1 MRRTLSLL
9 FVVAVAMLV
18 AAWLAGAPGSASVE
32 FAGWRLDT
40 SFGGLAVLVVA
51 IGFVLILIDRLWR
64 ATLGTP
70 RRFSEWRQ
78 ARRTRKGY
86 EAVTRGLLAIASGDA
101 GDARRQA
108 RAAIGKLGAV
118 PVVQLLSAQA
128 AQLAGDEAEANK
140 YLEAMRALPET
151 EFAALR
157 GLVAAAIKRG
167 ETEKA
172 LGLAQRARDLR
183 PAAPWVSAALVEL
196 ETKSGAWAQA
206 GETLIQARRN
216 KLLEAT
222 VADGQAAA
230 ALHAHAR
237 ALGSAGDLRSAIA
250 AAERAAHLAPDRPEV
265 AATLA
270 TLYARDALARAAGNL
285 VEKEWARHPHPDLLA
300 AYRLARPVANALQWV
315 KQVER
320 LAKLAPLHR
329 ETHIALAE
337 AALAADL
344 WGEAKRHAQAALAA
358 EGVRDGVPN
367 GPAPSLGLC
376 RLLQR
381 IAEAQGDDAEGAR
394 HWLARA
400 ADASPDPAWTCAAC
414 GQPHETWLAL
424 CTHCGA
430 FDRMEWRAPMR
441 LQGRPVQ
448 AGPVQAGPVQAGQ
461 AQIEAR

>member
-1 MRRTLSLL
+1 MRRTLSLML
-9 FVVAVAMLV
+9 VAAVAMLV
-18 AAWLAGAPGSASVE
+18 VAWLAGAPGSASVE

-40 SFGGLAVLVVA
+40 SFGGLAVLVAA
-51 IGFVLILIDRLWR
+51 IGFALILLDRVWR

-70 RRFSEWRQ
+70 KRFADWRQ

-86 EAVTRGLLAIASGDA
+86 EAVTRGLVAIASGDA
-101 GDARRQA
+101 SEARRQA
-108 RAAIGKLGAV
+108 RSAQGKLGAA

-128 AQLAGDEAEANK
+128 AQLAGDEADANK
-140 YLEAMRALPET
+140 YLEAMRASPET

-157 GLVAAAIKRG
+157 GLVGAAIKRG
-167 ETEKA
+167 ETDEA
-172 LGLAQRARDLR
+172 LALARRARELR
-183 PAAPWVSAALVEL
+183 PDATWVSAALVEL

-206 GETLIQARRN
+206 GETLIQARRH
-216 KLLEAT
+216 KLLEPA

-237 ALGSAGDLRSAIA
+237 ALSAAGDLRSAIA
-250 AAERAAHLAPDRPEV
+250 AAERAWRLAPDRPEV

-270 TLYARDALARAAGNL
+270 TLYARDARARAAGNL

-358 EGVRDGVPN
+358 EGAVEGVPN
-367 GPAPSLGLC
+367 APAPSLGLC
-376 RLLQR
+376 RLMQR

-394 HWLARA
+394 HWLTRA
-400 ADASPDPAWTCAAC
+400 ADANPDPAWTCEAC

-430 FDRMEWRAPMR
+430 FDRMEWRGPAR
-441 LQGRPVQ
+441 LPARQVQ
-448 AGPVQAGPVQAGQ
+448 AAQARL
-461 AQIEAR
+461 EAR

>member
-1 MRRTLSLL
+1 MRRTLSLML
-9 FVVAVAMLV
+9 VAAVAMLV
-18 AAWLAGAPGSASVE
+18 VAWLAGAPGSASVE

-40 SFGGLAVLVVA
+40 SFGGLAVLVAA
-51 IGFVLILIDRLWR
+51 IGFALILLDRVWR

-70 RRFSEWRQ
+70 KRFADWRQ

-86 EAVTRGLLAIASGDA
+86 EAVTRGLVAIASGDA
-101 GDARRQA
+101 GEARRQA
-108 RAAIGKLGAV
+108 RSAQGKLGAA

-128 AQLAGDEAEANK
+128 AQLAGDEADANK
-140 YLEAMRALPET
+140 HLEAMRASPET

-157 GLVAAAIKRG
+157 GLVGAAIKRG
-167 ETEKA
+167 ETDEA
-172 LGLAQRARDLR
+172 LALARRARELR
-183 PAAPWVSAALVEL
+183 PDATWVSAALVEL

-206 GETLIQARRN
+206 GETLIQARRH
-216 KLLEAT
+216 KLLEPA

-237 ALGSAGDLRSAIA
+237 ALSAAGDLRSAIA
-250 AAERAAHLAPDRPEV
+250 AAERAWRLAPDRPEV

-270 TLYARDALARAAGNL
+270 TLYARDARARAAGNL

-358 EGVRDGVPN
+358 EGAVEGVPN
-367 GPAPSLGLC
+367 APAPSLGLC
-376 RLLQR
+376 RLMQR

-400 ADASPDPAWTCAAC
+400 ADANPDPAWTCAAC

-430 FDRMEWRAPMR
+430 FDRMEWRGPAR
-441 LQGRPVQ
+441 LPARQVQ
-448 AGPVQAGPVQAGQ
+448 AAQARL
-461 AQIEAR
+461 EAR

>member
-1 MRRTLSLL
+1 MRRALSLML
-9 FVVAVAMLV
+9 VAAVAMLAV
-18 AAWLAGAPGSASVE
+18 AWLAGAPGRASVE

-40 SFGGLAVLVVA
+40 SFGGLAVLVA
-51 IGFVLILIDRLWR
+51 ATGFAMILVDRAWR
-64 ATLGTP
+64 AAWAAP
-70 RRFSEWRQ
+70 KRFADWRQ

-86 EAVTRGLLAIASGDA
+86 EAVTRGLVAIAAGDA
-101 GDARRQA
+101 GEAQRQA
-108 RAAIGKLGAV
+108 RAAMGKLGTV
-118 PVVQLLSAQA
+118 PLVQLMSAQA
-128 AQLAGDEAEANK
+128 AQLAGEEADANEHF
-140 YLEAMRALPET
+140 EAMRAFPET

-157 GLVAAAIKRG
+157 GLVAAAMKRG
-167 ETEKA
+167 ETERA
-172 LGLAQRARDLR
+172 LVLARRARDLR
-183 PAAPWVSAALVEL
+183 PDAAWVSAALVEL
-196 ETKSGAWAQA
+196 ETASGAWAAA

-216 KLLEAT
+216 KLFEPAL
-222 VADGQAAA
+222 ADGRAAA

-237 ALGSAGDLRSAIA
+237 ALGAAGDLRNAIA
-250 AAERAAHLAPDRPEV
+250 AAERALRLGPDRPEV

-270 TLYARDALARAAGNL
+270 VFYARDARARAAGNL

-329 ETHIALAE
+329 ESHIALAE
-337 AALAADL
+337 AALAAGL

-358 EGVRDGVPN
+358 EGAGDGASD

-394 HWLARA
+394 RWLARA
-400 ADASPDPAWTCAAC
+400 AEANPDPAWTCAAC

-430 FDRMEWRAPMR
+430 FDRMEWRPPA
-441 LQGRPVQ
+441 RPQ
-448 AGPVQAGPVQAGQ
+448 ARQTRAEQAR
-461 AQIEAR
+461 IEAR

>member
-1 MRRTLSLL
+1 MRRTLSLML
-9 FVVAVAMLV
+9 VAAFAMLV
-18 AAWLAGAPGSASVE
+18 VAWLAGAPGSASVE

-40 SFGGLAVLVVA
+40 SFGGLAVLVAA
-51 IGFVLILIDRLWR
+51 IGFVLILLDRVWR
-64 ATLGTP
+64 ATMGTP
-70 RRFSEWRQ
+70 KRFADWRQ

-86 EAVTRGLLAIASGDA
+86 EAVTRGLVAIASGDA
-101 GDARRQA
+101 SEARRQA
-108 RAAIGKLGAV
+108 RSAQGKLGAA
-118 PVVQLLSAQA
+118 PVVHLLAAQA
-128 AQLAGDEAEANK
+128 AQLAGDEADANK

-167 ETEKA
+167 ETDQA
-172 LGLAQRARDLR
+172 LELARRARALR
-183 PAAPWVSAALVEL
+183 PDAIWVSAALVEL

-216 KLLEAT
+216 RLLEPA

-237 ALGSAGDLRSAIA
+237 ALSAAGDLRSAIA
-250 AAERAAHLAPDRPEV
+250 AAERAWRLAPDRPEV

-270 TLYARDALARAAGNL
+270 TLYARDARARAAGNL

-358 EGVRDGVPN
+358 EGVVEGVPN

-376 RLLQR
+376 RLMQR
-381 IAEAQGDDAEGAR
+381 IAEAQGDDAEGVR

-400 ADASPDPAWTCAAC
+400 ADANPDPAWTCASC

-430 FDRMEWRAPMR
+430 FDRMEWRAPAR
-441 LQGRPVQ
+441 LQARPVHS
-448 AGPVQAGPVQAGQ
+448 GP